1 MALLAGIIGPTF
13 NSSNSLPERMSFQAS
28 PTAFYVENSG
38 SDNVS
43 WLELTTS
50 NSSNGG
56 SDFYNSYCQNFGDCD
71 ITPLL
76 QGGQNFVSV
85 CYGLPGL
92 PARGT
97 YADMGIIGP
106 EEDADGVEKP
116 KNCSSRS
123 RVRLSPYQTS
133 ELLGIFR
140 KSPYISNEA
149 RKEVAK
155 SLKLT
160 EKQVRLWFQNRRRLN
175 RWNRRRENNVREE
188 REPSPNERDTSA
200 ESRHATEVDNSDRH
214 FFDDCSPF
222 SIDYDGESDA
232 DLLSMIV
239 SKIF

>member
-1 MALLAGIIGPTF
+1 MGICHLSSLSRSMQFYWRLHPAIHLVHTAIVTQACSKKGQSRTCVSVRGSAGRIIAMALLAGIIGPTF

-97 YADMGIIGP
+97 YADMV
-106 EEDADGVEKP
+106 DHA
-116 KNCSSRS
+116 
-123 RVRLSPYQTS
+123 
-133 ELLGIFR
+133 
-140 KSPYISNEA
+140 NEA

-200 ESRHATEVDNSDRH
+200 ES
-214 FFDDCSPF
+214 